1 MVTSLNE
8 NTIFSSVASLILDSM
23 LDSGSESWTTI
34 LLLVN
39 LPTSRII
46 ITKLLQ
52 FTVLFYKISLNKIVT
67 FH

>member
-8 NTIFSSVASLILDSM
+8 NTIFSSVASLILDPM